1 MTRISASHCAVAALL
16 ATASPAAAQFQIEEA
31 TIDGM
36 HQAIASG
43 ATTCREVVDAYIER
57 AKAYNGVCTA
67 LVTANGAPISPG
79 KGYVRAGEP
88 LEFPTHTVAASTVFP
103 NLAEYRGLPLDFGRM
118 EPAVSDPTVVQQQG
132 MRVGMP
138 NAGQINALETLNI
151 RGERSVTC
159 KGAFDA
165 HPSTGPLPAG
175 APAVCE
181 EFRKQP
187 DALERAA
194 ELDAKYGR
202 NPDLAALP
210 MYCVV
215 TAVKDPFDTKDMRTT
230 SNNDVNFAMD
240 VPPFDATIV
249 AELRAKG
256 AIIYAKS
263 SAHEFNGGP
272 GNPGGAAKPE
282 RNMPDGGQMQSAWSG
297 QPCNPYD
304 TERVVRGSSGGSGAA
319 IGANLAMVGIC
330 EQSGASCQ
338 GPASRNG
345 IALILTTKGLMP
357 DNGGI
362 GNQWFNDRAGIHAKT
377 LADAAR
383 VLDAVKDPV
392 HGYYDP
398 RDPMT
403 ASVPKALVPDE
414 PYESFVL
421 DDTALAN
428 GSKPLAGMKIA
439 ILREHMVKETANHV
453 AISDRIDAEIKAVLR
468 DQLGA
473 ELVETRT
480 PEYPDDPAVPD
491 LKYTFS
497 DALSELLPRLVPEV
511 FARRNAKGELFY
523 AVPGYDVTSYYYLL
537 KLSRREAPLTSAVD
551 ITNFA
556 NFAAVPCHNAL
567 CADVEFDI
575 DRYLAA
581 RGDTRIKTWGDW
593 VANAK
598 FRQDES
604 RAGAENWVAFDD
616 HEIVG
621 KADRLA
627 RSYVARMA
635 LLRVMYENGIAA
647 FVHPEVTVPTP
658 KIQGPNVGGGSQD
671 GITPFFQIPRIA
683 LPAGVNDVIY
693 EPAYALNADKTDY
706 ISILPPGT
714 TATRMPH
721 PMPISITFFAG
732 QGDEPTL
739 IKIGTAYESA
749 THHRFAPPDF
759 GPLAPPTP
767 SGPR

>member
-1 MTRISASHCAVAALL
+1 MTRMRWTLL
-16 ATASPAAAQFQIEEA
+16 ALGIAAARGASAQFAIEEA
-31 TIDGM
+31 TIDSM
-36 HQAIASG
+36 HEAIASG
-43 ATTCREVVDAYIER
+43 ATTCRAVVESYIER

-67 LVTANGAPISPG
+67 LVTADGAPVRPG
-79 KGYVRAGEP
+79 KGYVRAGKA
-88 LEFPTHTVAASTVFP
+88 LEFPTRTVAASTIFP
-103 NLAEYRGLPLDFGRM
+103 DLAGYRGLPLDFGRM

-138 NAGQINALETLNI
+138 SAGQINALETLNI

-165 HPSTGPLPAG
+165 HPSTGALPPG
-175 APAVCE
+175 APASCE

-187 DALERAA
+187 DALERAS

-202 NPDLAALP
+202 NPDFASMP

-215 TAVKDPFDTKDMRTT
+215 TILKDPFDTKDMRSTA
-230 SNNDVNFAMD
+230 NNDVNFAMD
-240 VPPFDATIV
+240 VPPFDSTI
-249 AELRAKG
+249 AARLREKG

-263 SAHEFNGGP
+263 NAHEFNAGP
-272 GNPGGAAKPE
+272 GDPGGAEEP
-282 RNMPDGGQMQSAWSG
+282 RTNLVSGGQQLSSWSG
-297 QPCNPYD
+297 QACNPYD
-304 TERVVRGSSGGSGAA
+304 TERVVRGSTGGSGAA
-319 IGANLAMVGIC
+319 ISANLAMIGIC
-330 EQSGASCQ
+330 EQSAASCQ

-345 IALILTTKGLMP
+345 ITLLLPTKGLVP
-357 DNGGI
+357 DSGGT
-362 GNQWFNDRAGIHAKT
+362 GNQWFHDRAGIHART
-377 LADAAR
+377 LRDAAY
-383 VLDAVKDPV
+383 VFDALRTD
-392 HGYYDP
+392 HGFYDP
-398 RDPMT
+398 RDPFT
-403 ASVPKALVPDE
+403 AQPVGLVPE
-414 PYESFVL
+414 QPYASFIVGHE
-421 DDTALAN
+421 AVVGAA
-428 GSKPLAGMKIA
+428 KPLAGMRIA

-453 AISDRIDAEIKAVLR
+453 AISDDIDREIKTVLR
-468 DQLGA
+468 DKLGA

-480 PEYPDDPAVPD
+480 PEYPDDTAVPD
-491 LKYTFS
+491 VEYTFA
-497 DALSELLPRLVPEV
+497 DALSEILPRLIPEV
-511 FARRNAKGELFY
+511 FSRRNAKGELYY
-523 AVPGYDVTSYYYLL
+523 AVEGYDVASYDYLL
-537 KLSRREAPLTSAVD
+537 KLSRREAPLTPAVD

-581 RGDTRIKTWGDW
+581 RGDARIKTWSDW

-604 RAGAENWVAFDD
+604 RVGAENWVTWDD

-635 LLRVMYENGIAA
+635 LLRVMYENDIDA

-706 ISILPPGT
+706 TSVLPPGT
-714 TATRMPH
+714 MATRMPH

-759 GPLAPPTP
+759 GPVAPPTP
-767 SGPR
+767 SGPL